1 MSFIPRL
8 FVTRYSLPYN
18 QLPIHRAWGFQ
29 LCYLVGLQ
37 GRKMLLLPVQGC
49 CPALQ
54 HGWVSPAPP
63 ALPTSPVVRSAPP
76 LQPRYLGPSASIP
89 AQPVPTVLGTCGAV
103 GPWHRPARGRRQWAG
118 RGLAPGWVSFRTRWS
133 GGRHDAV
140 SVDPGP
146 CALLGSCEMCMLLT
160 GMCIEWR
167 RAAP

>member
-63 ALPTSPVVRSAPP
+63 ALPTSPVFSSAPP

-89 AQPVPTVLGTCGAV
+89 AQPAPTVLGTCGVV
-103 GPWHRPARGRRQWAG
+103 GRWHQPARGRRRADRARAG
-118 RGLAPGWVSFRTRWS
+118 TGLGFLSDQVERWTS
-133 GGRHDAV
+133 RRCECGSWPLR
-140 SVDPGP
+140 S
-146 CALLGSCEMCMLLT
+146 LGVL
-160 GMCIEWR
+160 
-167 RAAP
+167 